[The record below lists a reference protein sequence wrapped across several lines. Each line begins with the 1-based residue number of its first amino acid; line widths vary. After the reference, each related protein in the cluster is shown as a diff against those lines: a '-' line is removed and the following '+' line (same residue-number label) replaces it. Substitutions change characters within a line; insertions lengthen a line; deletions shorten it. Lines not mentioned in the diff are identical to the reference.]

1 MLLTGAAGT
10 GKSLT
15 VTRLVQAVRRD
26 ARRVV
31 VTASTGIAACA
42 VGGVTLHAFSGVG
55 SAQRPEREIV
65 QSALRNPRTVRRWR
79 AADCLVIEEVSMV
92 DADLLSK
99 VDAVARAC
107 RGRDAPMGGVQTVLV
122 GDFHQLPPVSRGG
135 PAFAFE
141 SPVWPRLVQH
151 TVVLREVFRQRD
163 SAFVRALNAVRA
175 GAVGAADRALL
186 ARCAVPADGKA
197 AAPAGAVVLC
207 PRNDEADAINASR
220 LAGLPG
226 RATSLLASFTES
238 KEGSA
243 GERDSL
249 RRQLERG
256 CLAPE
261 QLQLKVGASV
271 VLLTNLDPARGL
283 VNGTRG
289 VVTGWAEGAAAG
301 PSPRVRFFTGSD
313 IPHLAEALARG
324 SALAARA
331 RAAELSGAG
340 SSGGGRG
347 AAKKAAVE
355 AEAEAADRAADAALG
370 DAVEAACS
378 GVQSLLVDLGRERFL
393 VSDGAAAWV
402 ARVQFPLRLAW
413 ALSIHKSQGM
423 TLDRL
428 WVRCGNIW
436 EAGQAYV
443 ALSRARSPEGLTL
456 EGFDPARHVHVHPR
470 VASFYAALGRA
481 PERTPAHWGAQA
493 AANPALALDA
503 AIGDLL
509 GGD

>member
-1 MLLTGAAGT
+1 MQAPLSREGIDCALVGFAGACELAGLGFDTGAALELLCARAGTLDPEDEGLALVGTSRHALRALLESPRTSCWAGRLCVAKKFEVHSRLAAMSCGAGALLRLVDGALRLSERGVAEAWRLGVRGPSSAAMSRSEAETAARAAASSAALEARDGEAAKGLSAEQRAVLQLARAGASMLLTGAAGT

-313 IPHLAEALARG
+313 IPDLAEALARG

-331 RAAELSGAG
+331 
-340 SSGGGRG
+340 GG
-347 AAKKAAVE
+347 
-355 AEAEAADRAADAALG
+355 
-370 DAVEAACS
+370 
-378 GVQSLLVDLGRERFL
+378 
-393 VSDGAAAWV
+393 
-402 ARVQFPLRLAW
+402 
-413 ALSIHKSQGM
+413 
-423 TLDRL
+423 
-428 WVRCGNIW
+428 
-436 EAGQAYV
+436 
-443 ALSRARSPEGLTL
+443 
-456 EGFDPARHVHVHPR
+456 
-470 VASFYAALGRA
+470 
-481 PERTPAHWGAQA
+481 
-493 AANPALALDA
+493 
-503 AIGDLL
+503 
-509 GGD
+509 